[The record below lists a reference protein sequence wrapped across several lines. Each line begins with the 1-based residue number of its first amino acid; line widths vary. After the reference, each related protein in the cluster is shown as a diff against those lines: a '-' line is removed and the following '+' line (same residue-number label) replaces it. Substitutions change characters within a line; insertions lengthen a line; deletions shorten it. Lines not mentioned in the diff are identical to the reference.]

1 MSSIM
6 TRWSVL
12 HEHTVAP
19 ADRDATGDVTDAA
32 VERWADAASADYL
45 AQCTGLQARLALDG
59 LTLTEAGDALPTG
72 AALGRPA
79 RVVVTASVT
88 EVFPDSFVVAL
99 RLRPLDGSTEQAFN
113 ARRTVCVVDAAGA
126 IQDVD
131 TAIRDELIALEHAAQ
146 HFN

>member
-19 ADRDATGDVTDAA
+19 TDHDAAGDVTDATVA
-32 VERWADAASADYL
+32 RWVDAACADYL
-45 AQCTGLQARLALDG
+45 AQCRDLQARITRGG
-59 LTLTEAGDALPTG
+59 LTLAETGDTLPAG

-79 RVVVTASVT
+79 RVVVSASVT
-88 EVFPDSFVVAL
+88 EVFPDSFVVAV
-99 RLRPLDGSTEQAFN
+99 RVRPLDGSTEQTFN
-113 ARRTVCVVDAAGA
+113 ARRTVRVLDAAGA
-126 IQDVD
+126 AQEVD
-131 TAIRDELIALEHAAQ
+131 AAIRDELIALEHAAQ